1 MLSSKISD
9 IKNAKY
15 NKKLVKSFGIGC
27 TFLLKY
33 TSEGGGKTWKSKVQ
47 SSVRQ
52 YGMCAQTCQ
61 IIMGNRNLPSAS
73 RCFHPCAAYA
83 KNSLFRAEVL
93 RRKIPSLPI

>member
-33 TSEGGGKTWKSKVQ
+33 TSEGWWQVRMRNVMEGK
-47 SSVRQ
+47 VRTLID
-52 YGMCAQTCQ
+52 GLRSLEFIPWTARANGEFVITC
-61 IIMGNRNLPSAS
+61 G
-73 RCFHPCAAYA
+73 
-83 KNSLFRAEVL
+83 
-93 RRKIPSLPI
+93 